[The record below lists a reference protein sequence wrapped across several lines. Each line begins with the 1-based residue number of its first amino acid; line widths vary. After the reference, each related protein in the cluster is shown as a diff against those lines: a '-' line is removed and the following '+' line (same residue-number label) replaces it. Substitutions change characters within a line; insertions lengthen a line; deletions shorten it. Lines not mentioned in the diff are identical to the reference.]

1 MFPIS
6 HDGFKFL
13 VSEKKKNQ
21 QKKKKI
27 QWKENA
33 DTRGDPDCLP
43 HVRNCLL
50 KGPAPPARL
59 TPAARPRGAVPAVA
73 ARSRGRAPA
82 LTVRAGAG
90 GAAPPR
96 CHRPPRTPPPFVL
109 IKVFS
114 PFFPPAAPSPPTPF
128 RKALTAQGGRLG
140 RCSLPP
146 PPSLPRS
153 HPHSSN
159 AARTVGQRP
168 PPRPPPHGP
177 GRTTPGGG
185 CGGERLATRGR
196 PPAAPRPRRPAR
208 PPSSPPSPL
217 ENGAET
223 EKTSPISL

>member
-1 MFPIS
+1 M
-6 HDGFKFL
+6 
-13 VSEKKKNQ
+13 
-21 QKKKKI
+21 
-27 QWKENA
+27 
-33 DTRGDPDCLP
+33 
-43 HVRNCLL
+43 RNCLL

-114 PFFPPAAPSPPTPF
+114 PFFPPSRPFPPHPVPQSAHSAGGAVGPLFSPSP
-128 RKALTAQGGRLG
+128 
-140 RCSLPP
+140 
-146 PPSLPRS
+146 PRS

-159 AARTVGQRP
+159 AARTVGQRS

-185 CGGERLATRGR
+185 WGGERLAARGR